1 MDLEL
6 TKVSSERCSGSCD
19 GGRSRM
25 GRAVLALGKWGWLP
39 LRETAAAGGLPP
51 SRPPAMI
58 AHGGANLCG
67 TRLRSAAEGQSSSVH
82 GCRSCSL
89 DAKAHRGQPCQ
100 LSTESQIQTPFRR
113 EPYSQKRRS
122 QWVLTSDTGYKGEGA
137 SSTVGSHRRRL
148 SSEEAKA
155 QCRVGSKAGK

>member
-25 GRAVLALGKWGWLP
+25 GRAVLAPGKWGWLP
-39 LRETAAAGGLPP
+39 LTETAAAGGLPP
-51 SRPPAMI
+51 SHPPAMI

-67 TRLRSAAEGQSSSVH
+67 TRLQSAAEGQSSSIH
-82 GCRSCSL
+82 GCSL
-89 DAKAHRGQPCQ
+89 GAKAYHCQPRQ
-100 LSTESQIQTPFRR
+100 LSTECQIQTPFRR
-113 EPYSQKRRS
+113 EPYNQKRHS

-155 QCRVGSKAGK
+155 HCRVGSKAGK